1 WLPPVRMAVNISAIQ
16 FQRENL
22 AQRVAETLAVTGLA
36 PQLLELEI
44 TESLLMQDQEHILKT
59 IHELK
64 QMGVRIAIDDFGT
77 GYSSLA
83 YLKRFSVDVLKID
96 QSFTRGVVENE
107 DDLAIVN
114 AIIQMAHS
122 LGLNT
127 IAEGVETAA

>member
-1 WLPPVRMAVNISAIQ
+1 DGVLQSIR
-16 FQRENL
+16 
-22 AQRVAETLAVTGLA
+22 
-36 PQLLELEI
+36 
-44 TESLLMQDQEHILKT
+44 
-59 IHELK
+59 ELK

-96 QSFTRGVVENE
+96 QSFTRGIVDNE

-127 IAEGVETAA
+127 IAEGVETQASSELLERYGCNEGQGYLFARPMPAAEFADYLRRELNAAA